1 MNKNN
6 IKLNDWVYGFAAI
19 ALVLACFL
27 TTVVVYQTFPSLP
40 GALEEKVDIGNLT
53 QVVVP
58 GSADINFS
66 KPGAYGVYYE
76 YRSLVK
82 GVNFETSRQPPSLEC
97 ALTSRSTGAAVPAAH
112 DFVETNTYSSKDQ
125 KRAGVLVMS
134 INVDDPGI
142 YTFACQYPDGS
153 LRPEI
158 VVAVGPN
165 LMWEFFNIL
174 AKAGGSILSGI
185 AVFTLSVLVCSIILL
200 ILFIKRAQAK
210 KRIDA

>member
-1 MNKNN
+1 
-6 IKLNDWVYGFAAI
+6 
-19 ALVLACFL
+19 
-27 TTVVVYQTFPSLP
+27 
-40 GALEEKVDIGNLT
+40 
-53 QVVVP
+53 
-58 GSADINFS
+58 
-66 KPGAYGVYYE
+66 
-76 YRSLVK
+76 
-82 GVNFETSRQPPSLEC
+82 
-97 ALTSRSTGAAVPAAH
+97 
-112 DFVETNTYSSKDQ
+112 
-125 KRAGVLVMS
+125 MS
-134 INVDDPGI
+134 ITVDDPGI

-185 AVFTLSVLVCSIILL
+185 AVFNLSVLVCSIILL